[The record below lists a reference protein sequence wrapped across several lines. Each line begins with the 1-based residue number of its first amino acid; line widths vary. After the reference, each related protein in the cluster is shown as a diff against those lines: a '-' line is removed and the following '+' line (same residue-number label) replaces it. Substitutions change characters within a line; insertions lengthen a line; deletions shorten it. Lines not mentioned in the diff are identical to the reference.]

1 MLLGVW
7 WHRTVCLQILY
18 QSQINNLKI
27 EYRMY
32 RTDRVPSSYTWNVV
46 ALTWQFDD
54 MDTNIYIYGKQSNY
68 KSQGGHQMKWLKL
81 QKNTLKLLKILKLY
95 FCWLTI
101 CNLQMY
107 ILCITFYGHWGVS
120 RGNGVSR
127 LDDLAAEG
135 FGRVPLPR
143 RWGHMPDL
151 DAWIG
156 ILCMS
161 KPHML

>member
-54 MDTNIYIYGKQSNY
+54 MDTNIYMVNKAITKVKGDI
-68 KSQGGHQMKWLKL
+68 KW
-81 QKNTLKLLKILKLY
+81 NDWNFRKIPLKLY

-101 CNLQMY
+101 CNLLQMY